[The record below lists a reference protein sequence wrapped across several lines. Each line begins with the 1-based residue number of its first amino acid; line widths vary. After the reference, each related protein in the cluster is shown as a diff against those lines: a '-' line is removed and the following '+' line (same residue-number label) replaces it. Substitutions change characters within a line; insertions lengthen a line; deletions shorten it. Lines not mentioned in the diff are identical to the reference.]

1 MARIYHHIH
10 FTVDERERLDAVLD
24 VIGDVRELMKDYN
37 TKDIV
42 NLRTCEVLE
51 DKDLGRIASFIEE
64 LYEGVWV
71 MEEN

>member
-10 FTVDERERLDAVLD
+10 LTMDERERLDAVLD

-42 NLRTCEVLE
+42 NLRTYEVLE
-51 DKDLGRIASFIEE
+51 DRDLGRIASFIEE